1 MDDIKNQLDRQTPDL
16 KADAIKASAPKE
28 NEISGVSTGARL
40 LGSGSEEFCC
50 VHFFRVPFS
59 AFKSSE

>member
-28 NEISGVSTGARL
+28 NETSGVSTGARL
-40 LGSGSEEFCC
+40 WAQEARSF
-50 VHFFRVPFS
+50 VVFIFRIPFS